1 MQCILENSSCRAL
14 GFISPRPLVL
24 IASVRPAHCTSNLEP
39 WASLGTSMLR
49 HPEQNT
55 PRCCPALDQANR
67 AQVWAQATVAHALHA
82 NSQSTAPVAERE
94 ALPLDIAATAA
105 RALIPRARLPL
116 DPAPVGL
123 PIYGGAEGFFFEIGA
138 EGFWGGSISICFFF
152 NICLQSL

>member
-1 MQCILENSSCRAL
+1 
-14 GFISPRPLVL
+14 
-24 IASVRPAHCTSNLEP
+24 
-39 WASLGTSMLR
+39 MLR